1 MLVTLGS
8 LSELCEGLA
17 VPPLPLNIEGG
28 RAKKKRRLAQWS
40 RESLGPRAKCHN
52 RNLKTFLR
60 VKFRIHLTN
69 TDLKI
74 WKICGF
80 CKKDFYL

>member
-28 RAKKKRRLAQWS
+28 RAKEEEEEDHISHFL
-40 RESLGPRAKCHN
+40 SLMQVTYHRA
-52 RNLKTFLR
+52 TS
-60 VKFRIHLTN
+60 
-69 TDLKI
+69 
-74 WKICGF
+74 
-80 CKKDFYL
+80 